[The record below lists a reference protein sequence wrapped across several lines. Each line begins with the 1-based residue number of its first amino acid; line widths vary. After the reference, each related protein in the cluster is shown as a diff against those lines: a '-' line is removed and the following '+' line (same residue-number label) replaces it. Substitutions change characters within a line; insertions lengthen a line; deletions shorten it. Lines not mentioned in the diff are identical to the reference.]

1 MGPSLRTIFKNR
13 SRIAPQN
20 SFDALRFQI
29 THPYHPLLGQEF
41 EVLSQRR
48 KLMEDR
54 IYFHDA
60 NGTVRGVPAQ
70 FTSLAA
76 ADPFRVVSAGRSCF
90 RFEEL
95 LELAELIESLKSGN
109 GNQGGPRV

>member
-1 MGPSLRTIFKNR
+1 MEIYKNR

-20 SFDALRFQI
+20 SFGALRFRI
-29 THPYHPLLGQEF
+29 THPYHPLSGQEF
-41 EVLSQRR
+41 EVVFQRR
-48 KLMEDR
+48 KFTEDR

-60 NGTVRGVPAQ
+60 TGTVRGVPAQ

-95 LELAELIESLKSGN
+95 LELAELIECLKSGN